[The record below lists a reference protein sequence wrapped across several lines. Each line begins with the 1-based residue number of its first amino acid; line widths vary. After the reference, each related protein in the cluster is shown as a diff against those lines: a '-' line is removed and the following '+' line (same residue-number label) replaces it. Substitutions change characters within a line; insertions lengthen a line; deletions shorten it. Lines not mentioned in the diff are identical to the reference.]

1 MFYSEFIWMLEVVG
15 NVYVYVEVVNV
26 VWVLYVLDIINVLIW
41 MLLGCVLL
49 SFNGFSGVGG
59 LLVIV

>member
-41 MLLGCVLL
+41 MLLGCMLL